1 MSNTFKDLPLMLNTD
16 QTCWCLG
23 ISRPTLYRYMK
34 GGRVEK
40 PIKYGEQNRWDKDY
54 VSELM
59 KTGIPTKPPVVP
71 PVRPTNLGGLPTT
84 P

>member
-23 ISRPTLYRYMK
+23 ISRPTLYRYMNGK
-34 GGRVEK
+34 RVQR
-40 PIKYGEQNRWDKDY
+40 PVKYGDQNRWDKDY
-54 VSELM
+54 VGELM
-59 KTGIPTKPPVVP
+59 KTGIPAKPTVVP
-71 PVRPTNLGGLPTT
+71 PTRPTNLGGSPTT